1 MFKNG
6 ITLNQKSWYC
16 KLLKK
21 MWGTEASDF
30 KNFCPFFWLLVGSIV
45 LLPVYI
51 ILRPLIFILSKLF
64 GIKLATIPRKE
75 KEAMVITVG
84 KISSYI
90 FQLALTLF
98 MSFLASIMLVII
110 VQAFIE
116 KIFLGLVLGTIIKI
130 ILYTLG
136 LLVIIGIVVYFFWS
150 NDLVKDSKK
159 IPLTNKERMI
169 VIPYK
174 IISSPVRLPYNWLK
188 KIIKEFYNRSCPLI
202 HWK

>member
-51 ILRPLIFILSKLF
+51 IIKPLIFILGKLF
-64 GIKLATIPRKE
+64 GIKLVTIPRKE
-75 KEAMVITVG
+75 REALVITVG

-90 FQLALTLF
+90 FQLAFTLF
-98 MSFLASIMLVII
+98 ISFMMSVMLVMV
-110 VQAFIE
+110 VQVFIE
-116 KIFLGLVLGTIIKI
+116 KIFLGLALGTTIKI

-136 LLVIIGIVVYFFWS
+136 TLSIIGIIMYFIWS
-150 NDLVKDSKK
+150 NELVKDSKK
-159 IPLTNKERMI
+159 IPLTNKERII
-169 VIPYK
+169 VVPYK